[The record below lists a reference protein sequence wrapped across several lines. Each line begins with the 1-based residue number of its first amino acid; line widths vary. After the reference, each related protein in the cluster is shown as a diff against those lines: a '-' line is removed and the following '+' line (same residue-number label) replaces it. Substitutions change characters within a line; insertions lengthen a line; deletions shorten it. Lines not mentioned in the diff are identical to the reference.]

1 MPAGMG
7 LPAAEARRRTVEG
20 NPEVARLDENYR
32 TTAATLDDARW
43 YVGDAGLTDQPDL
56 WAIVAMPR
64 AGSAASPRYRR
75 RRRSIDDLSPSQ
87 RKRYLGSKQ
96 AQEEARAYGMTIE
109 NWYEQAPDLKAFR
122 GHAPERRRR
131 PDELEGQWLRRL
143 EDWRPFDYRVYISRD
158 SEMLRKGR
166 RPSRSSA
173 KTRAAW
179 RRVQR
184 KKAAARQRQEEQQLT
199 PLSELF
205 EELRDELDEARDNLG
220 L

>member
-1 MPAGMG
+1 
-7 LPAAEARRRTVEG
+7 
-20 NPEVARLDENYR
+20 
-32 TTAATLDDARW
+32 
-43 YVGDAGLTDQPDL
+43 
-56 WAIVAMPR
+56 
-64 AGSAASPRYRR
+64 
-75 RRRSIDDLSPSQ
+75 
-87 RKRYLGSKQ
+87 
-96 AQEEARAYGMTIE
+96 
-109 NWYEQAPDLKAFR
+109 LKAFR

-179 RRVQR
+179 RRSQR
-184 KKAAARQRQEEQQLT
+184 KRAAARQRQEEQQLT

-205 EELRDELDEARDNLG
+205 EELRDQLDEARDDLD